1 MQVWV
6 KLARIAQ
13 SGRVDLWNFK
23 CQEGRSLVNNLNN
36 IECRGFMISSPS
48 NLSRE
53 NNWDKSEP
61 WVCHEFLTGTS
72 PTTHQKNYLQL
83 ITNSH
88 PTQNYADNQDID
100 SYAPMP
106 IIVGSERSGTT
117 LLRLMLDAHPDLAI
131 PPETYFIPH
140 LLKLEGDSDQLRQAF
155 YKALKA
161 EPRWQDFQL
170 TQEAFYENLVKIQP
184 FTITEGLRCFYKTYA
199 ERFQKSRWGDKT
211 PRYVLCMKDIQTLLP
226 EAHFIHIIRDGRDVA
241 LSIKGKWFSPGNDME
256 TQASRWLLRIQEGR
270 QQAQFC
276 RHYIEVRYEELI
288 TNTTKVLK
296 DICAFINLP
305 YNSQMENYYK
315 SAESRLN
322 EFNDLYKPDGTLLRT
337 KEEALSMSSLTS
349 QPPERSR
356 IGRWHQEM
364 SSEDRAKFEEI
375 AGGMLRDL
383 GYETA
388 ATQQDKNSG
397 SRLQEIKAD
406 LDRSRFRLEEIRE
419 IFKKL

>member
-1 MQVWV
+1 
-6 KLARIAQ
+6 
-13 SGRVDLWNFK
+13 
-23 CQEGRSLVNNLNN
+23 
-36 IECRGFMISSPS
+36 
-48 NLSRE
+48 
-53 NNWDKSEP
+53 
-61 WVCHEFLTGTS
+61 
-72 PTTHQKNYLQL
+72 
-83 ITNSH
+83 
-88 PTQNYADNQDID
+88 
-100 SYAPMP
+100 MP

-117 LLRLMLDAHPDLAI
+117 LLRLMLDAHPDIAI

-140 LLKLEGDSDQLRQAF
+140 LLKLEGDSNQLREAF

-170 TQEAFYENLVKIQP
+170 TKEPFYENLVKIEP
-184 FTITEGLRCFYKTYA
+184 FTITDGLRCFYKTYA

-337 KEEALSMSSLTS
+337 KEEVLSMSSLTS

-356 IGRWHQEM
+356 IGRWRGEM
-364 SSEDRAKFEEI
+364 SSEDRAKFEKI

-388 ATQQDKNSG
+388 ATQQYKNSG

-406 LDRSRFRLEEIRE
+406 LDRSRFRLEEIRG
-419 IFKKL
+419 IFKHFYQRNKLIQ